1 MTKIELTTNL
11 RSITEELQ
19 PFIQEVRP
27 GGRIWNGSSYVE
39 SEAREADP
47 YGLMWWGI
55 LTEIIDLLEA
65 QDSELGIKQVEHL
78 RGKLVGGM
86 GSFNDY
92 CIDTKRCGDLAKSA
106 NQRLNEKRTK
116 LFQLF
121 K

>member
-1 MTKIELTTNL
+1 MKKIELIINL
-11 RSITEELQ
+11 RSLTEELQ
-19 PFIQEVRP
+19 PFIQEVKS
-27 GGRIWNGSSYVE
+27 GARIWNGLSYVQ

-47 YGLMWWGI
+47 YALMWWGI

-65 QDSELGIKQVEHL
+65 QDTELGAKQIEHL
-78 RGKLVGGM
+78 RAKLVGGM

-92 CIDTKRCGDLAKSA
+92 CIDTRRCGDSAKAA
-106 NQRLNEKRTK
+106 NQSLNKKRTK